1 MTTAL
6 ARPPIPAARRGR
18 QTTQRKLDHLLA
30 SAAALIAAKGFEAT
44 AIRDVGR
51 KVDASLAGM
60 YYYFTSKEDLLY
72 QIQSQT
78 FAALV
83 ADQEAAAKLPGTPEE
98 RLRRLLTGHL
108 TFFAKHPNEMKVCTF
123 EMESLTGD
131 HYRRV
136 EAIRKRYFRLM
147 AEAVGDLLG
156 GPARKVREARSR
168 RITLYLFGMLNW
180 VFMWHD
186 PNKDGPVASLGPEM
200 CDLLL
205 TGIDRR

>member
-1 MTTAL
+1 MTTTL
-6 ARPPIPAARRGR
+6 ARHPTPTARRGR
-18 QTTQRKLDHLLA
+18 QTTQRKLDHLLT

-51 KVDASLAGM
+51 KIDASLAGM
-60 YYYFTSKEDLLY
+60 YYYFASKEDLLY
-72 QIQSQT
+72 QIQSGT
-78 FAALV
+78 FGALV

-98 RLRRLLTGHL
+98 RLRRLVAGHL
-108 TFFAKHPNEMKVCTF
+108 TFFGKHPNEMKVCTF

-131 HYRRV
+131 PYRKV

-147 AEAVGDLLG
+147 AEVVGDLLG
-156 GPARKVREARSR
+156 GPARKAREAQSR

-205 TGIDRR
+205 KGIDRR